1 MTNRTNTEAI
11 LHHQP
16 NRPIPRPLT
25 QPNPSNR
32 APKAPARPATKAR
45 DRPNA
50 GRAPK
55 RGAGAARRAPKG
67 SDGGDG
73 EPAPGGGGSIA
84 LTSAHELAYGRR
96 RAEIDALPAAE
107 VRPISVNVPAA
118 AMLALGALPRM
129 LALRDALAAEFAPS
143 LLATLDALEDYALAA
158 YL

>member
-1 MTNRTNTEAI
+1 M
-11 LHHQP
+11 
-16 NRPIPRPLT
+16 NRPT
-25 QPNPSNR
+25 GQP
-32 APKAPARPATKAR
+32 PKAAAPPATKPRAR
-45 DRPNA
+45 PKA

-55 RGAGAARRAPKG
+55 KGAARPAPKG
-67 SDGGDG
+67 GGGGDEGDG
-73 EPAPGGGGSIA
+73 EPAAGGGGSVA

-107 VRPISVNVPAA
+107 VRPITVYVPAA